1 MLSKLAGY
9 KSRHHLALLALFV
22 ALGGTSYATVVN
34 VPRNSV
40 GTPELKRNAVKAA
53 KIAPNA
59 VRTGHVLDGSLL
71 SADFKPGQIPQGPKG
86 DKGDKG
92 DRGDAGA
99 TNVVVRTQSPCPNG
113 LPTNVHCVTIPRC
126 EAGGA
131 RRRRRCGND
140 RQPRRRGA
148 AAELPSRLTV
158 RRPRPGTRLSGGSR
172 SSKTRRTRSRFRS
185 ATSSARDRSS
195 RRRGVRLNA

>member
-9 KSRHHLALLALFV
+9 MSRHHLALLALFV

-34 VPRNSV
+34 VETVSARAQAQCREGRQDRAQRRPHRPCLGRVATV
-40 GTPELKRNAVKAA
+40 GGLQA
-53 KIAPNA
+53 
-59 VRTGHVLDGSLL
+59 
-71 SADFKPGQIPQGPKG
+71 GQIPQGPKG

-131 RRRRRCGND
+131 
-140 RQPRRRGA
+140 PS
-148 AAELPSRLTV
+148 AEV
-158 RRPRPGTRLSGGSR
+158 RE
-172 SSKTRRTRSRFRS
+172 
-185 ATSSARDRSS
+185 
-195 RRRGVRLNA
+195 

>member
-9 KSRHHLALLALFV
+9 MGRHHLALLALFV

-126 EAGGA
+126 EAGERAVGGGA
-131 RRRRRCGND
+131 GMTGNLGD
-140 RQPRRRGA
+140 EELQQSYPLEADGT
-148 AAELPSRLTV
+148 AAETGDTPVGWVAIIENKANSV
-158 RRPRPGTRLSGGSR
+158 QIPIGYVVCARP
-172 SSKTRRTRSRFRS
+172 
-185 ATSSARDRSS
+185 
-195 RRRGVRLNA
+195 